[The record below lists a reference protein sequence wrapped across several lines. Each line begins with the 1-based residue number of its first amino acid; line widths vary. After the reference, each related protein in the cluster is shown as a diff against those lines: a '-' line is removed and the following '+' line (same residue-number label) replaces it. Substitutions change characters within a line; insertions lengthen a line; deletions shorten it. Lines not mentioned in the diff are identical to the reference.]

1 MGFALFHLPV
11 RIVVCFVARSI
22 PPPPGV
28 PHGTFKLGW
37 AGGFEFRD
45 TTVVVVNS
53 IACENNNWCLRKLG
67 GWVGLG
73 FEFGDGTLATLGVF
87 WAGR

>member
-1 MGFALFHLPV
+1 MGFAQFHQPAS
-11 RIVVCFVARSI
+11 IVVCYVVCSF
-22 PPPPGV
+22 PPPGV
-28 PHGTFKLGW
+28 LHGTFKLGW
-37 AGGFEFRD
+37 AGGFDFRD